1 MSYHEAQNILD
12 ARRAGK
18 DMPES
23 VVLQALEMTGD
34 YTIKFSRDAKR
45 HRLQRVVRLQAN
57 ERRMH

>member
-23 VVLQALEMTGD
+23 MVLKALELTGD
-34 YTIKFSRDAKR
+34 YQPDDVA
-45 HRLQRVVRLQAN
+45 QAI
-57 ERRMH
+57 EAAQ

>member
-18 DMPES
+18 DMPEA

-34 YTIKFSRDAKR
+34 YQPDE
-45 HRLQRVVRLQAN
+45 VEQAI
-57 ERRMH
+57 EAAQ

>member
-18 DMPES
+18 DMPEA

-34 YTIKFSRDAKR
+34 YQPDEVDSAIEEA
-45 HRLQRVVRLQAN
+45 Q
-57 ERRMH
+57 

>member
-23 VVLQALEMTGD
+23 LVLKALELTGD
-34 YTIKFSRDAKR
+34 YQPDEVDSAIEAA
-45 HRLQRVVRLQAN
+45 Q
-57 ERRMH
+57 

>member
-23 VVLQALEMTGD
+23 VVLKALELTGD
-34 YTIKFSRDAKR
+34 YQPAEVDRAIEAA
-45 HRLQRVVRLQAN
+45 Q
-57 ERRMH
+57 

>member
-34 YTIKFSRDAKR
+34 YQPDE
-45 HRLQRVVRLQAN
+45 VEQAI
-57 ERRMH
+57 EAAQ